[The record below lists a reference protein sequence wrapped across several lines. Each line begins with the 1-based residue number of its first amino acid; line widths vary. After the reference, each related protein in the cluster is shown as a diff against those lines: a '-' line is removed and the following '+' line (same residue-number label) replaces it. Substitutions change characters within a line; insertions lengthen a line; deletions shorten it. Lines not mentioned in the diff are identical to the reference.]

1 MSKSQGWNTK
11 STKVVWK
18 TQSHITGEWWLG
30 GGGDKKTLQ
39 AFFKVRVHAQITFTE
54 YIYIYMYCIYMYIHT
69 EKIFPKEM
77 IKYSRSLLMQWCK
90 EKLKK
95 KQNPD
100 KESIIV
106 LFTAAPGHPIP
117 AYKNIINFFYYFFPW

>member
-1 MSKSQGWNTK
+1 MCVNVVLVIIHPLFKKRKEKKSLLQSEQEPRLKHKIHKSCVGNTV
-11 STKVVWK
+11 THYRRMMAW
-18 TQSHITGEWWLG
+18 

-77 IKYSRSLLMQWCK
+77 IKYSRSLLMQ
-90 EKLKK
+90 
-95 KQNPD
+95 
-100 KESIIV
+100 
-106 LFTAAPGHPIP
+106 
-117 AYKNIINFFYYFFPW
+117 

>member
-1 MSKSQGWNTK
+1 MCVNVVLVIIHPLFKKRREKKNHSYKVSKSQGWNTK

-90 EKLKK
+90 EK
-95 KQNPD
+95 
-100 KESIIV
+100 
-106 LFTAAPGHPIP
+106 
-117 AYKNIINFFYYFFPW
+117 